1 VFLYSVSSKGA
12 TLWFA
17 LFVFWVFKTS
27 QKGGG
32 DLKLDFE
39 GRSLLLKTVKNKE
52 GGVSNK
58 TKFLFY

>member
-52 GGVSNK
+52 GGVS
-58 TKFLFY
+58 